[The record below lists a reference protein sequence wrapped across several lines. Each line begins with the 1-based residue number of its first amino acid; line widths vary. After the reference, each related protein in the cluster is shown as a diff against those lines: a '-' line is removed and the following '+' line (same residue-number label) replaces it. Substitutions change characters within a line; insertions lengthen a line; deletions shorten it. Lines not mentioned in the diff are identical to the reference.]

1 MTAVVSALL
10 PPMLLLLV
18 HLLTRLTAIRT
29 LCRQFSQRNVAR
41 LPRQV
46 SDACACAHVTSPP
59 PSVQQA
65 SQQRSTWAHH
75 CRHRCRCQL
84 SSRLALPSARHLV
97 PNVANSAH
105 AHARARARRST
116 HAPTHNTHSF
126 APQLDDRTQTLRR
139 RYAARFRRRQTRLS
153 NLAPTSH
160 SATSRQHPG
169 VCTRQHQQQHDILRT
184 MPATLLTGD
193 SAALAL
199 SYTGFKSDNL
209 CSTPVTTWTNTN
221 YVLTPV
227 GINALKSDNL

>member
-105 AHARARARRST
+105 AHARARALADQRTPPLTT
-116 HAPTHNTHSF
+116 HTHSHLSLTIERKHF
-126 APQLDDRTQTLRR
+126 DDVTPLDFVDAKRVFPISHLRR
-139 RYAARFRRRQTRLS
+139 TAQHHDNIRVCAHVNTNSNTTSCVQCRRR
-153 NLAPTSH
+153 
-160 SATSRQHPG
+160 
-169 VCTRQHQQQHDILRT
+169 C
-184 MPATLLTGD
+184 
-193 SAALAL
+193 
-199 SYTGFKSDNL
+199 
-209 CSTPVTTWTNTN
+209 
-221 YVLTPV
+221 
-227 GINALKSDNL
+227 